1 MALVVTNLTDT
12 FDEWRIKTN
21 SLGTQTGDLTTLST
35 TNKSSLAASINEV
48 FANDATRLTNL
59 VEDTS
64 PQLGGNLDLNS
75 NNITGT
81 GNITFTGI
89 LTATSIAGTVVGTT
103 QSAGN
108 NSTAL
113 ATTAYVDAQVAT
125 EDTIAELN
133 DTTVSS
139 PANLDLF
146 QYNTGTSTWVNTSSL
161 DVIVG
166 GLQSL
171 SNGHITIAPHGTG
184 DVRLETDK
192 VRLGSSG
199 EDVTLTT
206 YGSGTLTMGPN
217 DAGSG
222 MPVIVLENAGRILFN
237 CVSGQP
243 CIIDGNVQAT
253 SYAGDLNGT
262 INTATTGTTQSA
274 SNNSTLIAT
283 TAYVDAQVATE
294 NTIAEMD
301 DTTMSGLANLD
312 ILQYNGSA
320 WINRTMTAAGVPTTG
335 FTVAMAIALG

>member
-21 SLGTQTGDLTTLST
+21 SLGTQPGDLTTLST

-184 DVRLETDK
+184 DVNLETDK
-192 VRLGSSG
+192 VKLGSSG

-206 YGSGTLTMGPN
+206 NGSGTLTMGPN

-243 CIIDGNVQAT
+243 CIIDGDVQAT
-253 SYAGDLNGT
+253 SF
-262 INTATTGTTQSA
+262 TGNSVTQSA